1 MYCTVCLRVLQTPF
15 NQVLDQ
21 LDSQFQENIDNRK
34 YLRDVYSYVRGKSYN
49 SRSTDLFLEAF
60 SRLYKFM
67 LIVIDSEED
76 IDELGEEN
84 LEKVVRLHQSKDH
97 FDLQGDREEYISLE
111 QEEVANVNS
120 RIPKC

>member
-60 SRLYKFM
+60 SRLYKFK
-67 LIVIDSEED
+67 LIVIALRR
-76 IDELGEEN
+76 ILMTLVKRTWRKLLGCIN
-84 LEKVVRLHQSKDH
+84 QKTTSISKVTVKN
-97 FDLQGDREEYISLE
+97 IS
-111 QEEVANVNS
+111 VWNK
-120 RIPKC
+120 RK